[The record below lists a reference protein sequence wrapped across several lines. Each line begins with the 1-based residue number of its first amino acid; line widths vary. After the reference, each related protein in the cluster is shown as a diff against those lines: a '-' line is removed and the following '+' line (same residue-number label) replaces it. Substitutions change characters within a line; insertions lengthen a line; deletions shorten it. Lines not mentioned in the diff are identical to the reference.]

1 MLDGSYLE
9 NETIHITE
17 YNTPW
22 YKRDFLSLLL
32 SCIMY
37 AINPLFKA
45 TLRELT
51 LNIIHSS
58 TMDEV
63 HRHFLEYVEKYNE
76 KDRSVPTINID
87 NVKAIDRESVRKRFE
102 ENTIIFADIPRYKLT
117 GDFYR
122 VFLYHKSGEH
132 FLDIIKDF
140 FVKNR
145 EKYGDSVVYHVIGSC
160 INKNE
165 SLALRTIGLET
176 EYMDP
181 FNYIVYEMMET

>member
-1 MLDGSYLE
+1 
-9 NETIHITE
+9 
-17 YNTPW
+17 
-22 YKRDFLSLLL
+22 
-32 SCIMY
+32 MY

-51 LNIIHSS
+51 LNIIHSNN
-58 TMDEV
+58 MEEV
-63 HRHFLEYVEKYNE
+63 HGHFLEYIEKYKE
-76 KDRSVPTINID
+76 TDRSIPIIPTINID
-87 NVKAIDRESVRKRFE
+87 NVKTIDREGVRKRFE
-102 ENTIIFADIPRYKLT
+102 ENAIIFADIPRYKLT
-117 GDFYR
+117 NDFYR
-122 VFLYHKSGEH
+122 IFLYHKSGEH

-145 EKYGDSVVYHVIGSC
+145 EKYGDSIVYRVIGSC

-165 SLALRTIGLET
+165 HLALRTIGLET